1 MKRFVE
7 FGVVAT
13 KKNRKAIVEYIYSSL
28 QNNPQKEL
36 NLTNRNTDNF
46 ADSIHQ
52 ILNNQ
57 MMKELSSKDST
68 ITKKITEET
77 LEFINKTK
85 KKMLSSSDPF
95 LKEKELL
102 NHFKHYRLKHNKLKE
117 FFKIWK
123 SVSEYVGNNYQEN
136 EIPIEFYRKEFQES
150 LEESNKL
157 KKEKTSFESIKEHF
171 IDTWEKLILKK
182 RTQIELDFIDK
193 ERKEFCKDL
202 YEKIEEL
209 IKLQEILEPITN
221 ELGRLWDLSAGEWH
235 KTRFD
240 ILKRY
245 ADILK
250 NDKSIQ
256 ELAEMLGRMRKAEKE
271 YEEELFLDKKIKQE
285 WKIEYALKSELVG
298 IVESDDLSCM
308 LPSETVLLSDKV
320 TEDIFYKKF
329 AEKKLQTFDYQSKT
343 LFLTEEIFE
352 NKRKKVRED
361 KKGPF
366 IICVDTSG
374 SMHGTPEMVAKT
386 LCFAILKIA
395 VRDNRK
401 CYLISFSTGIQVL
414 NLTDLKESL
423 DKVIDFLLMSFHG
436 GTDASPA
443 MEEALKMLQAEDYKK
458 ADVIMVSDF
467 VMSDFSSNVKKQ
479 IKDAKQNHTK
489 FHSLVIGESANSGV
503 IEEFDSNW
511 SYNTKESTGVLKLL
525 KNIRKL

>member
-343 LFLTEEIFE
+343 LPSELRGINMLF
-352 NKRKKVRED
+352 
-361 KKGPF
+361 
-366 IICVDTSG
+366 
-374 SMHGTPEMVAKT
+374 
-386 LCFAILKIA
+386 
-395 VRDNRK
+395 
-401 CYLISFSTGIQVL
+401 YL
-414 NLTDLKESL
+414 
-423 DKVIDFLLMSFHG
+423 FLLC
-436 GTDASPA
+436 
-443 MEEALKMLQAEDYKK
+443 
-458 ADVIMVSDF
+458 
-467 VMSDFSSNVKKQ
+467 N
-479 IKDAKQNHTK
+479 
-489 FHSLVIGESANSGV
+489 
-503 IEEFDSNW
+503 
-511 SYNTKESTGVLKLL
+511 
-525 KNIRKL
+525 